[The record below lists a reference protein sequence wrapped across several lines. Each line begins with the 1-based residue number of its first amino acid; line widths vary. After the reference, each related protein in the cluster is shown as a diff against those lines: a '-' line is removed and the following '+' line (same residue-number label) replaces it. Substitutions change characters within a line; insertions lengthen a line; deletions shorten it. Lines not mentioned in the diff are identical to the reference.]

1 MTVYHDAMSRV
12 PVPGTN
18 PNRACVNT
26 TSTRGAL
33 ALRAPPPKKLYS
45 ARTTVTSFHPQPLS
59 AFKALN
65 PDSRFNSIVLVFTG
79 CDPFPELKSFIFST
93 LFNTS
98 FTCRVVYTAISQFDT
113 FPTRPSL
120 SATTHTLSL
129 WSLIIDIHTF
139 LAWLSS

>member
-1 MTVYHDAMSRV
+1 MTPCHASPY
-12 PVPGTN
+12 PGLIPIGHASTQH
-18 PNRACVNT
+18 PRAA
-26 TSTRGAL
+26 RW
-33 ALRAPPPKKLYS
+33 RFEPPPPKKRLYS